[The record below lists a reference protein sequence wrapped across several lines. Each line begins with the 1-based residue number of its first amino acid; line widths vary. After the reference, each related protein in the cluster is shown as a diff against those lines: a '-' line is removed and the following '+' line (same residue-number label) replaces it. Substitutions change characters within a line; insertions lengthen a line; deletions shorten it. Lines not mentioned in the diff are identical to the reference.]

1 MPPAELDFSACLAR
15 VRSGDDEAARDLVE
29 QLYPKVIRIV
39 RSHLPRRMAEEDLA
53 QEVFLKMFTRLD
65 QYEARD
71 GKPFDH
77 WLARLTVRTC
87 LDALRAERR
96 RPEWR
101 LGDFAPGDGEEREW
115 LDYLASSADQPE
127 PTHTLGARE
136 AVEKLLS
143 HLGAEDRLVLTL
155 LDMEQRSVAEIA
167 SLTGW
172 GESRI
177 KVRAHRARR
186 KLRKVAESLN
196 LTFYE

>member
-1 MPPAELDFSACLAR
+1 MPPADLDFPACLAR
-15 VRSGDDEAARDLVE
+15 VRQGNDDAARELVE
-29 QLYPKVIRIV
+29 YLYPKVIRIV

-53 QEVFLKMFTRLD
+53 QEVFLKMFVRLD

-77 WLARLTVRTC
+77 WLARLAVRTC
-87 LDALRAERR
+87 FDALRAERR

-101 LGDFAPGDGEEREW
+101 ASDIAPGDRDEREW
-115 LDYLASSADQPE
+115 LEYLAASDERE
-127 PTHTLGARE
+127 PPSTSLGARE
-136 AVEKLLS
+136 IVEKLLS
-143 HLGAEDRLVLTL
+143 LVGPEDRLVLTL

-177 KVRAHRARR
+177 KVRAFRARR
-186 KLRKVAESLN
+186 KLRKHAEALN
-196 LTFYE
+196 LTMS